1 MVNFNQLAD
10 EFGGINGKLI
20 KGKDAYKAKTVMD
33 MVATIQK
40 NISTTIEALSEFDP
54 ATYNPKVT
62 RFRSPMARKVRNG
75 FSVKVGY
82 GSRNEKLSDEL
93 QAVSFFEDD
102 IAKGIGYLR
111 KVGSYVASG
120 EVNEVLEAKLQSFRT
135 RAELGKEARK
145 AKA

>member
-1 MVNFNQLAD
+1 M
-10 EFGGINGKLI
+10 
-20 KGKDAYKAKTVMD
+20 
-33 MVATIQK
+33 
-40 NISTTIEALSEFDP
+40 
-54 ATYNPKVT
+54 
-62 RFRSPMARKVRNG
+62 
-75 FSVKVGY
+75 KVGY
-82 GSRNEKLSDEL
+82 GSWNEKLSDEL

-120 EVNEVLEAKLQSFRT
+120 ELNEVLEAKLQSFRT